1 MDEHAHRVASPPVLT
16 TSTLVFLLA
25 TATSVLAQQQPS
37 RAPADKTNTD
47 RVRQQDMSRRE
58 YQLRTFGDTA
68 PAKITDPKK
77 LKAITAQL
85 EEDFQRVLTL
95 HNEIVRA
102 VNQVKPLDYG
112 FISDSTTEI
121 RKRASRLQSTLAL
134 QMTEAEKQSH
144 QKPFDSNQAQLK
156 DSLITLCEHIQ
167 RFVKNPVIETP
178 GTVDAQQ
185 LDKARDD
192 LETVIELSGSIKKL
206 AERLKKSG

>member
-1 MDEHAHRVASPPVLT
+1 
-16 TSTLVFLLA
+16 
-25 TATSVLAQQQPS
+25 
-37 RAPADKTNTD
+37 
-47 RVRQQDMSRRE
+47 VRQQDMSRRE

-68 PAKITDPKK
+68 TAKTTDPKK

-102 VNQVKPLDYG
+102 VNQDKPLDYDFVSG
-112 FISDSTTEI
+112 STTEI

-134 QMTEAEKQSH
+134 EMTEAGKLSH
-144 QKPFDSNQAQLK
+144 QKPVESNDARLK
-156 DSLITLCEHIQ
+156 PSLVTLCEHIQ

-192 LETVIELSGSIKKL
+192 LETVIELSGNIKKL